1 MSSFCTIVAH
11 CWPFAL
17 PFAGVPF
24 ADEFDSLI
32 AYVKSGQPAE
42 GHDKNRVAG
51 EPGRR
56 RSQDAVS

>member
-1 MSSFCTIVAH
+1 MSSFCAIVAH

-17 PFAGVPF
+17 PF